1 MKPSTRAHRT
11 RTRPACHTH
20 EGIPSGPPG
29 VGPAG
34 FDPQELCPGLV
45 GAAVCSVQGTRRKS
59 PRCPQK
65 PPFLAAP
72 TPALEVGVA
81 STGSYWPWRGASPVP
96 PPPEGRL
103 TLTPGLCAEAP
114 ACPGHVAVSR
124 NWAFTGKASPSQPAP
139 AQPAPRAAVMPRGG
153 QHPGMTLPARRGTT
167 CPHGGRSSPAHTVL
181 ADASLRDCERMTLA
195 LKPLGLCSGD
205 SAWGTRI

>member
-1 MKPSTRAHRT
+1 MGLRDLIPRSSA
-11 RTRPACHTH
+11 PAWL
-20 EGIPSGPPG
+20 
-29 VGPAG
+29 
-34 FDPQELCPGLV
+34 ELRS
-45 GAAVCSVQGTRRKS
+45 AVCKEHVGNPRAALRSRRS
-59 PRCPQK
+59 WQRRLQ
-65 PPFLAAP
+65 
-72 TPALEVGVA
+72 
-81 STGSYWPWRGASPVP
+81 PWRWGWHPQARPGPGGGASPVP
-96 PPPEGRL
+96 PPPGGRL
-103 TLTPGLCAEAP
+103 TLAPGSCAEAP

-124 NWAFTGKASPSQPAP
+124 NRAFTGKASPSRPAP